1 MIQQG
6 VRKTIEAQVVAQLG
20 IRNSVEADLGASVK
34 SIATVHT
41 DHSHPEPNFGDS
53 TMSEHPPP
61 QEVVPMDPLYVDTQR
76 ELDDM
81 FRDMLPLFEGRE
93 SEGNWSARDKN
104 VLKLRRVLK
113 GNAPTEFHQA
123 FVAGIKSS
131 MDGIIKVANSLR
143 TTVSTNGSL
152 CVQELAKVLGSA
164 LDPMVEILIQN
175 FIKTSAATKKI
186 AADNGNKT
194 VEVILSNV
202 SYSNRLMHHMWLSF
216 QDKNVQTRS
225 YASGWLT
232 ILIKKHSHQKAH
244 IEHSGGLEV
253 AEKSIK
259 KGLADANPKVREGT
273 RGAYWA
279 FAQVWPD
286 QAEGYVTATSSRKHQ
301 ADGPQDYEQ
310 SRR

>member
-20 IRNSVEADLGASVK
+20 IRNSVDADLGVSVK
-34 SIATVHT
+34 PIATVHT
-41 DHSHPEPNFGDS
+41 DHSHPESTLGDS
-53 TMSEHPPP
+53 VMSEHPPP

-113 GNAPTEFHQA
+113 GNAPTEFSQA
-123 FVAGIKSS
+123 FVAGIKSL

-186 AADNGNKT
+186 AADNGNRT
-194 VEVILSNV
+194 VEVILSHV
-202 SYSNRLMHHMWLSF
+202 SFTSRLMHHMWLSF

-232 ILIKKHSHQKAH
+232 ILINKHAHQKAH
-244 IEHSGGLEV
+244 IEHVGGLEV
-253 AEKSIK
+253 AEKCIK

-286 QAEGYVTATSSRKHQ
+286 QAEVYVHSALIIWSR
-301 ADGPQDYEQ
+301 AN
-310 SRR
+310 RV